1 MMIERLTFKKN
12 ISHVNQKHKQ
22 QTPNPCFNQATK

>member
-1 MMIERLTFKKN
+1 MIERLTFKN
-12 ISHVNQKHKQ
+12 TSDVNLKHKQ